1 MKIGNI
7 VLPQLP
13 KGTRAGRDY
22 LSVSQLAERW
32 ECAESVVRDAIQN
45 GLPAVAHDGVAYVPL
60 KEVAWH
66 EWKEHE
72 WNGGASA
79 SGGGASP
86 SSGTTQT
93 GDDTDAPFAQ
103 IVEITLT
110 LKRRDGSAI
119 TSKYVRDPGT

>member
-7 VLPQLP
+7 ILPQLP
-13 KGTRAGRDY
+13 KGASVARHY

-32 ECAESVVRDAIQN
+32 ECAESVVRNVIQN
-45 GLPAVAHDGVAYVPL
+45 GLPAYDCDGVAYVPL

-119 TSKYVRDPGT
+119 TSKFLRDPGS

>member
-1 MKIGNI
+1 MKKT
-7 VLPQLP
+7 LP
-13 KGTRAGRDY
+13 KLHEREPVDNY
-22 LSVSQLAERW
+22 LSVAQLAGRW
-32 ECAESVVRDAIQN
+32 ECAESVVLSAIRG
-45 GLPAVAHDGVAYVPL
+45 GLPAYVRGNVVYVPL

-66 EWKEHE
+66 EWKEHV
-72 WNGGASA
+72 WNGGPSA
-79 SGGGASP
+79 AGEAALR

-93 GDDTDAPFAQ
+93 GDDTAAPFAQ

>member
-32 ECAESVVRDAIQN
+32 ECTIETVHKAIKN
-45 GLPAVAHDGVAYVPL
+45 GLPAVARDGVAYVPRA
-60 KEVAWH
+60 EVVWH
-66 EWKEHE
+66 ETS
-72 WNGGASA
+72 GSVAGRSG
-79 SGGGASP
+79 SGGGASR
-86 SSGTTQT
+86 SSGTTRKAR
-93 GDDTDAPFAQ
+93 GTDAPFGQ

>member
-7 VLPQLP
+7 ALPVAPRGVQSSRL
-13 KGTRAGRDY
+13 Y
-22 LSVSQLAERW
+22 LSVQQLAERW
-32 ECAESVVRDAIQN
+32 ECTAETVHKAIKS
-45 GLPAVAHDGVAYVPL
+45 GLPAVARDGVAYVPL

-79 SGGGASP
+79 SGGGASR

-93 GDDTDAPFAQ
+93 GDDTDAPFGQ

-110 LKRRDGSAI
+110 LRRRDGSAI
-119 TSKYVRDPGT
+119 TSKFLRDPGT